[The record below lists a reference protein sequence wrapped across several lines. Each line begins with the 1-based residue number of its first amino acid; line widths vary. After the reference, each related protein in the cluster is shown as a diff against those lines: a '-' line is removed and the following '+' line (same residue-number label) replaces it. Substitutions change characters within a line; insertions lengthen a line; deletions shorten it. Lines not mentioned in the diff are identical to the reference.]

1 MRSAT
6 MLSQIL
12 AHKREEV
19 AERQMSAPLAEL
31 RAKAFDSPP
40 PRDFTTAVTRRRRE
54 KETRE
59 PLRAIAE
66 IKRASPSAG
75 IIREPL
81 DVAEIAASYQAAG
94 ASAISVLTDSR
105 FFKGSLEDIA
115 TARAAV
121 DLPVLRKEFII
132 TPYQIYESRAHRVD
146 AILLIAAALEASELQ
161 DLYALAKSLSLHP
174 LVEIHTLEE
183 LESAKAVGATLIGIN
198 NRDLATLE
206 TRLETTFA
214 LLPHLPREA
223 VVVSESGIRRPEDI
237 RRVSEAGVDAVLV
250 GEALLTSRDPGGR
263 LRELLAGA
271 HY

>member
-1 MRSAT
+1 
-6 MLSQIL
+6 MLRRIL
-12 AHKREEV
+12 EHKRHEV
-19 AERQMSAPLAEL
+19 ADREALLPLAEV
-31 RAKAFDSPP
+31 RRQAFDSPP
-40 PRDFTTAVTRRRRE
+40 ARDFTAAMTRRRRE
-54 KETRE
+54 AGTRE
-59 PLRAIAE
+59 PLRVIAE

-75 IIREPL
+75 VIREPF
-81 DVAEIAASYQAAG
+81 DVAEIARSYQAAG

-115 TARAAV
+115 TVRAAV

-132 TPYQIYESRAHRVD
+132 TPYQIYESRAHRID

-174 LVEIHTLEE
+174 LVEIHTLSE
-183 LESAKAVGATLIGIN
+183 LEIAKAAGAALIGIN

-206 TRLETTFA
+206 IRLETTFA

-223 VVVSESGIRRPEDI
+223 VVVSESGIRQPGDV
-237 RRVSEAGVDAVLV
+237 RRLAEAGVDAILV
-250 GEALLTSRDPGGR
+250 GEALLTSPDPGDR

-271 HY
+271 HC